1 MCDGAPDECIGC
13 AVAPIV
19 IIILP
24 IVGLLRIGRYIFYDL
39 PKSFFKKK
47 KKSQAQQEVQQAQ
60 PQQPHR
66 SQQPE
71 QSQQEAQEQ
80 SGEEP
85 EEQDE
90 PQPPSLRIKI
100 PVSNQA
106 DMGFTPHIHL
116 RNPNKRPVKNLR
128 WSDGI
133 MVSP

>member
-1 MCDGAPDECIGC
+1 MCDGAPDECIGF
-13 AVAPIV
+13 VVTPIV
-19 IIILP
+19 IVLLP

-39 PKSFFKKK
+39 PKSLLIKKK
-47 KKSQAQQEVQQAQ
+47 PSQ
-60 PQQPHR
+60 PQQEAHR
-66 SQQPE
+66 SQQP
-71 QSQQEAQEQ
+71 QQEAQEQ

-116 RNPNKRPVKNLR
+116 RNPNNRPVKNLR

-133 MVSP
+133 MVN

>member
-1 MCDGAPDECIGC
+1 MCDGAPDECIGF
-13 AVAPIV
+13 VVTPIV
-19 IIILP
+19 IVLLP

-39 PKSFFKKK
+39 PKSLLIKKK
-47 KKSQAQQEVQQAQ
+47 PSQAQQEAHRS
-60 PQQPHR
+60 QQPHR
-66 SQQPE
+66 SHRSQQP
-71 QSQQEAQEQ
+71 QQEAQEQ

-116 RNPNKRPVKNLR
+116 RNPNNRPVKNLR

-133 MVSP
+133 MVN